1 MIQSKLTLLPVN
13 EILLDEE
20 NPRIKQYLEYYDE
33 ITSEMIALAL
43 TDSSDSEAITSYRA
57 LKDSIKTSGG
67 IIHPILVNHD
77 AQGQYIVIEGNTRT
91 QIYREF
97 KEHNVPGDWNSIPAL
112 VYEQLSELQK
122 HEIRLQSHL
131 VGPRDWNAYS
141 KAKYLYNLSVN
152 EGLPMNQIISMCG
165 GKASEINKFIQ
176 AYEYM
181 ERYYRPYVNEKGYD
195 FDTREFSKIAEYLN
209 PRVQGAV
216 TRKGFAENQFA
227 KWVADGNINKAQAVR
242 SIPAIMKNDEAL
254 SVFLKDDISS
264 AEKVVHAAELKDA
277 DLSEYPYEKL
287 AKELRIKLE
296 ILSGV
301 EIKNLANND
310 AYADKRE
317 ELDLLHSKLDFIFEM
332 IADVEH

>member
-1 MIQSKLTLLPVN
+1 MVQSKLTLLPIR

-33 ITSEMIALAL
+33 VTSEMIALAL

-77 AQGQYIVIEGNTRT
+77 ENGNYVVIEGNTRT

-97 KEHNVPGDWNSIPAL
+97 QDHNVPGNWDSILAL

-181 ERYYRPYVNEKGYD
+181 EHYYRPYVNEKGYD
-195 FDTREFSKIAEYLN
+195 FDTREFSKFAEYLN

-216 TRKGFAENQFA
+216 IRKGFVENQFA
-227 KWVADGNINKAQAVR
+227 KWVADGNIDKAQAVR
-242 SIPAIMKNDEAL
+242 SIPAIMKNDDAL
-254 SVFLKDDISS
+254 SVFLKENISS
-264 AEKVVHAAELKDA
+264 AEKVIHAADLKDA

-296 ILSGV
+296 GLSGV
-301 EIKNLANND
+301 EIKNLANNENF
-310 AYADKRE
+310 ADKRE
-317 ELDLLHSKLDFIFEM
+317 ELDLLQSKLDFIFEM